1 MATQTALGRVQPLF
15 KGTYNASTI
24 YYKLDNVEYEGNTWV
39 CVNDDN
45 GAGGHGIRGITPAN
59 NNYWTLVAEKGNT
72 GSFGT
77 PTASA
82 FDVAYGDPPV
92 ARVTATGP
100 DTEKIFSFEFGIPEG
115 PIGETGVQSVQ
126 ASATGRKQ
134 DDSGDLQA
142 GDPPWVTVELDGED
156 QELTMVFGIP
166 PGHDG
171 QGAVSSVDTIQ
182 PTNGNVNLG
191 AVRYTVAQGLDDSS
205 KTIARN
211 NIGAQ
216 VAGNYIAE
224 PSQASSG
231 QFLQYSNEGEWQAAT
246 INLVPTGSSADIGKY
261 LRKTGNGMLW
271 ADVQSLPAGGAEG
284 TPLIKNSADSY
295 DVTWGSFISSSMI
308 DNIIDA

>member
-15 KGTYNASTI
+15 KGAYNPSTI

-82 FDVAYGDPPV
+82 FDVQHGDPPI

-142 GDPPWVTVELDGED
+142 GDPPWVTVDLDEED

-191 AVRYTVAQGLDDSS
+191 AVRYTVAQGLDESS
-205 KTIARN
+205 KIIARN
-211 NIGAQ
+211 NIGAIR
-216 VAGNYIAE
+216 APDN
-224 PSQASSG
+224 PSSG
-231 QFLQYSNEGEWQAAT
+231 QFLQYSNLGSWEPAT

-271 ADVQSLPAGGAEG
+271 AEVQSLPAGGAAG
-284 TPLIKNSADSY
+284 TSLIKNSADND
-295 DVTWGSFISSSMI
+295 DVTWGSFISSAV
-308 DNIIDA
+308 IDAIVDG